1 MPRTIKSNTNDRTSI
16 FTNTFFKICGFAK
29 FDRFDD
35 FMKRLLDISKEF
47 HFVFLFI
54 MIKTSIFTN
63 TFFKICGFGRVDR
76 FDDFLKCMLDISKWY
91 GMLMQWMDYT
101 HVSSLNRLYVTVLTC
116 KSHPSIIRHQM
127 DRCVALLNSTW
138 SYRHVCCMG
147 WIYRR
152 MDSVDSIYLGAGE
165 HCITDPHSLH
175 CVLPR
180 LVQDRART
188 ESHATAS
195 SMSGSMGRGPHA
207 ISVLR
212 PAHSRTHH
220 ALHTS
225 GRIMQSILQDACVAK
240 ARPLK
245 FHPLTIMSA
254 SSALA
259 LHRGQIPSNVSE
271 LRTFFSGSYHKDELN
286 DKFFVYSRSPCGN
299 EQSHSTG

>member
-1 MPRTIKSNTNDRTSI
+1 MHCSI
-16 FTNTFFKICGFAK
+16 LLGLTDMFAAW
-29 FDRFDD
+29 DESTDAWTAW
-35 FMKRLLDISKEF
+35 I
-47 HFVFLFI
+47 
-54 MIKTSIFTN
+54 
-63 TFFKICGFGRVDR
+63 
-76 FDDFLKCMLDISKWY
+76 
-91 GMLMQWMDYT
+91 QYT
-101 HVSSLNRLYVTVLTC
+101 
-116 KSHPSIIRHQM
+116 
-127 DRCVALLNSTW
+127 
-138 SYRHVCCMG
+138 
-147 WIYRR
+147 
-152 MDSVDSIYLGAGE
+152 LGAGE

-259 LHRGQIPSNVSE
+259 LHRGQIPSDVSE